1 LCNDEETLEGAIQMP
16 SWLMSL
22 SIFHLYGNPIFQG
35 MNWSSFQGMTG
46 VAIVLLVMSLIQFR
60 YADVERG

>member
-1 LCNDEETLEGAIQMP
+1 
-16 SWLMSL
+16 
-22 SIFHLYGNPIFQG
+22 